1 MANRTIRKTGFVLVS
16 VLWITAML
24 TVITLGFGRRAALER
39 RAAAYAL
46 DQAEAMLMA
55 RGAVERGIIEL
66 YNQRYM
72 KMLLPEDQRGGD
84 HCGQSWAKKTNLF
97 TEGYFEERENYDN
110 DEVAYLI
117 IDEDRFI
124 NINGADEKIL
134 VEIKSLKRP
143 VIRAINARLNRAGGR
158 SGEEYQPFN
167 SIEEIRYLRG
177 VSEDDW
183 FGSRKGPG
191 LKKLLTVWGSNQ
203 ININTASEEVLS
215 CIPGLKKSEISA
227 IVGYRAG
234 GDGILYT
241 DDDQGFED
249 MSDLLEKTGLS
260 ESGSGEWG
268 VYCKFHASHF
278 RITGVATRRQ
288 GKVRA
293 ICSAVFAAG
302 SYIQVL
308 DWQEKT
314 LGS

>member
-1 MANRTIRKTGFVLVS
+1 MRSRSLQKTGFVLVT

-39 RAAAYAL
+39 RASAYAL

-55 RGAVERGIIEL
+55 RGAVQRGIIEL

-84 HCGQSWAKKTNLF
+84 HCGQSWAHKKDLF
-97 TEGYFEERENYDN
+97 SEGYFEAKENYEN
-110 DEVAYLI
+110 DEVAYII

-124 NINGADEKIL
+124 NVNEADERIL
-134 VEIKSLKRP
+134 VEIKHLKRP
-143 VIRAINARLNRAGGR
+143 VIRAINARLHRTGGR
-158 SGEEYQPFN
+158 NNEEYQPFN
-167 SIEEIRYLRG
+167 SVEEIRYLRG
-177 VSEDDW
+177 VTEDDW
-183 FGSRKGPG
+183 FGTRKGPG
-191 LKKLLTVWGSNQ
+191 LNKLLTVWGTDK
-203 ININTASEEVLS
+203 INVNTASEEVLS
-215 CIPGLKKSEISA
+215 CIPGIKKSDINA
-227 IVGYRAG
+227 ILDYRCG
-234 GDGILYT
+234 GDGVLYT

-249 MSDLLEKTGLS
+249 MGDLLAKTGLS

-268 VYCKFHASHF
+268 EYCKFHASHF

-293 ICSAVFAAG
+293 ICSAIFAAG